1 MMGFHG
7 CCLWALGLLLWWVS
21 EGALD
26 MLAFVCE
33 CWFMIWLLLRVLS
46 FKMIITARM
55 IRKRFCLACS
65 WEFVQGERMS
75 CGFSV
80 WWMCCLLMDF
90 IGFMCS
96 MNAVVVCEFMM
107 RDFLVCSLW
116 MWCGN
121 HSVIVVSSVESC
133 VFSWDCKNGARSW
146 IICCAKRRGL
156 TGNGRIDRCR
166 HVRFIRWF
174 PACRW
179 YRWMLSWMHE
189 MTPHSGHI
197 MHVRDEDLRWYPVS
211 NCWWCSQSADPVFQC
226 RVCRNGWAMIAFITE
241 IQEQTDNRG

>member
-7 CCLWALGLLLWWVS
+7 CCLWVLGLLLWWVS

-26 MLAFVCE
+26 ILAFVCE

-107 RDFLVCSLW
+107 RDFLVYSLW

-133 VFSWDCKNGARSW
+133 VFSWDCKSGARSW

-166 HVRFIRWF
+166 HVRFFNGFLHVGDIGGCYHECMRWLHT
-174 PACRW
+174 PVISCMYGMRICDDIL
-179 YRWMLSWMHE
+179 YRIVDDVHSLQTRYSNAGSVVMDGLWLLS
-189 MTPHSGHI
+189 
-197 MHVRDEDLRWYPVS
+197 
-211 NCWWCSQSADPVFQC
+211 
-226 RVCRNGWAMIAFITE
+226 
-241 IQEQTDNRG
+241 

>member
-26 MLAFVCE
+26 ILAFVCE

-55 IRKRFCLACS
+55 VRKRFCLACS

-166 HVRFIRWF
+166 HVRFFSMVSCMSVISVDVIMNAWDDSTLRSYHACTGWGF
-174 PACRW
+174 AMISCIELLMMFTACRPGIP
-179 YRWMLSWMHE
+179 MPGLS
-189 MTPHSGHI
+189 
-197 MHVRDEDLRWYPVS
+197 
-211 NCWWCSQSADPVFQC
+211 
-226 RVCRNGWAMIAFITE
+226 
-241 IQEQTDNRG
+241 